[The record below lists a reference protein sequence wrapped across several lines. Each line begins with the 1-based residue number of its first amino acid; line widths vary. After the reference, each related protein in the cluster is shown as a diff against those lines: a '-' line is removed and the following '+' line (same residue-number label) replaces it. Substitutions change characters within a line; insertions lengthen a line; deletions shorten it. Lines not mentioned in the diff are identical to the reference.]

1 MCCCVLLIPL
11 LLPFYL
17 GVVQIN
23 KNGNGLALCL
33 SSANGRCQAGEQD
46 VVRVDK
52 LMYVRRRSRVVRR
65 VRAREEPTPDAA

>member
-33 SSANGRCQAGEQD
+33 GANGRCQAGLEQD

-65 VRAREEPTPDAA
+65 VRAREEPTPGAA